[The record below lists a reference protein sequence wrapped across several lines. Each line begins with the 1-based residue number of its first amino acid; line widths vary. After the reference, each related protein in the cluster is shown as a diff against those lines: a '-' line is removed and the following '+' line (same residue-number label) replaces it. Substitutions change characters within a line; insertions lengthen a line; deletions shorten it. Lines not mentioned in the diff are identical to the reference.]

1 LEFVNEQKRTPVVR
15 KVDVLVVGGGPA
27 GFGAAVAAAKNG
39 AETLLIERYGFLGG
53 MLTNGLVVYLPI
65 DKLVPLKEFGE
76 TKALQ
81 GGIIR
86 ELVDRLVDVGGAI
99 DPSVAYP
106 AQVGFETY
114 FPTDPEIMKV
124 VLQNMIEESRAN
136 LLLHSFAVDVVKEEN
151 EVKGVIIESK
161 SGRQAILAD
170 IVIDA
175 SGDADMAAAAGAEY
189 EKFEKPL
196 MMSLM
201 GAMANVDTEKAIKYS
216 REEGKEEFDRLVDE
230 AIKKGELVIS
240 EKKVLPEAPPVTVTP
255 PVMPDPKKLPPNWY
269 RRGEVAGWLESV
281 FGDCTDVND
290 LTRAEITTRK
300 TILPIMNFFRKYVP
314 GYERAYM
321 AYTGTQIGVRESRRV
336 LGGYFLTASRDMRE
350 GLKHSD
356 VIVKC
361 RHGGSRD
368 MATYA
373 PEVAP
378 VFDIPYRCIVPKT
391 VDRVLVAG
399 RCISV
404 DHKAATLL
412 SPRDES
418 TCMCLGQAAGTAAAL
433 SVKAKVKPRNL
444 DIKILQETLRKQGL
458 I

>member
-1 LEFVNEQKRTPVVR
+1 MDFINEQKKTPVVR
-15 KVDVLVVGGGPA
+15 KVDVVVVGGGPA
-27 GFGAAVAAAKNG
+27 GFGAAVAAATSG

-53 MLTNGLVVYLPI
+53 MLTGGLVVWLPI
-65 DKLVPLKEFGE
+65 DKLVPLKESGE

-81 GGIIR
+81 GGIIQD
-86 ELVDRLVDVGGAI
+86 LVKRLVDVGGAI
-99 DPSVAYP
+99 DPSVAYQ
-106 AQVGFETY
+106 AQVGLETY

-124 VLQNMIEESRAN
+124 VLQNMIEESGAN
-136 LLLHSFAVDVVKEEN
+136 LLLHSFAVDVVKEAN
-151 EVKGVIIESK
+151 EIKGVIIESK
-161 SGRQAILAD
+161 SGRQAILANV
-170 IVIDA
+170 VIDA

-201 GAMANVDTEKAIKYS
+201 GTMANVDVEKAIKYS
-216 REEGKEEFDRLVDE
+216 REEGREEFDRLVDE

-240 EKKVLPEAPPVTVTP
+240 EKKVLPESPPVTVTP
-255 PVMPDPKKLPPNWY
+255 PLVLDPNNLTSNWY
-269 RRGEVAGWLESV
+269 RRGEAGGWLESA
-281 FGDCTDVND
+281 FGDCTNVND

-300 TILPIMNFFRKYVP
+300 TILSIMNFFRKYVP

-321 AYTGTQIGVRESRRV
+321 VYTGTQIGLRESRRV
-336 LGGYFLTASRDMRE
+336 LGGYFLTADKDMGE

-361 RHGGSRD
+361 RSGGPRD
-368 MATYA
+368 MALTARA
-373 PEVAP
+373 PI
-378 VFDIPYRCIVPKT
+378 FDIPYRCIVPKV
-391 VDRVLVAG
+391 VDRLLVAG

-433 SVKAKVKPRNL
+433 SIKRKVKPRNL
-444 DIKILQETLRKQGL
+444 DIKILQETLKKQGANL
-458 I
+458 E